1 MSDPVETAGGG
12 SNVRRLSDVVRE
24 VKNAMADRDDVVVEM
39 REAERARLELL
50 AQELES
56 VIADAPSEHPVF
68 DFAISSGARPRFWID
83 AVAYVS
89 MGRDRRTYRFVR
101 DTRMGRVVLSE
112 STEIKPVADMVTRY
126 VAERI
131 VERQREL
138 EGPRA
143 VDREARADAPAA
155 PPAARAGDHNRA
167 GEFLSNFALMMMGAL
182 AGAVATLALLRDRVP
197 ELHNLF

>member
-1 MSDPVETAGGG
+1 MSDPMETAGAE
-12 SNVRRLSDVVRE
+12 SNVRRLSDAVRE
-24 VKNAMADRDDVVVEM
+24 VKNAMADRDDVVVEL

-50 AQELES
+50 AQELQS
-56 VIADAPSEHPVF
+56 VIADAPYEHPAF

-101 DTRMGRVVLSE
+101 DTRMGRVVLAE

-126 VAERI
+126 AAERI

-138 EGPRA
+138 EGPRPLDLEAKADTAGVA
-143 VDREARADAPAA
+143 V
-155 PPAARAGDHNRA
+155 PPARERNRA
-167 GEFLSNFALMMMGAL
+167 GEFLSNFALLMMGVL
-182 AGAVATLALLRDRVP
+182 VGVVVTLAFLRDRVP
-197 ELHNLF
+197 ELMNLF